1 MWDDTHAWP
10 SRYGIVSVC
19 CSRSPQRCCC
29 RRCRRRVRLG
39 TFASHKKRYNFES
52 SKNSFILSAALYCAP
67 SAIFGE
73 PKEHSLS
80 AATLTHTQQAYI
92 RIRIFIY
99 AVLFRASDAL
109 WRNFCLGL
117 IFFFLRLSFLY
128 YYRPSGVSVCC
139 ACCGWFFFFF
149 CFVIYIY
156 SANFSGRPF
165 LLCESILGVKSKCE
179 WFRDITIPA

>member
-1 MWDDTHAWP
+1 MIRMHGRADMGLWACVARARLNVVVVVVVVVVFVLEHLPPIKSDIISNRVKT
-10 SRYGIVSVC
+10 RLFC
-19 CSRSPQRCCC
+19 LQLFT
-29 RRCRRRVRLG
+29 VRLQQ
-39 TFASHKKRYNFES
+39 FLASR
-52 SKNSFILSAALYCAP
+52 KNILSARL
-67 SAIFGE
+67 
-73 PKEHSLS
+73 HSH
-80 AATLTHTQQAYI
+80 THTQQAYI

-149 CFVIYIY
+149 LFCYLYLFCQFFGTTIFVVWID
-156 SANFSGRPF
+156 FG
-165 LLCESILGVKSKCE
+165 CEK
-179 WFRDITIPA
+179 